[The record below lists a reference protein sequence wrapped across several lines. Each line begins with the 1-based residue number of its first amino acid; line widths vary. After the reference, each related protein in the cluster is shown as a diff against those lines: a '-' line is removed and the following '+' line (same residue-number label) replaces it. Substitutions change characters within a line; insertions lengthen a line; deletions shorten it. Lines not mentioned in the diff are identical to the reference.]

1 MGQIRTVAILKG
13 RRVEEGVS
21 KSVAVDIAEGSRV
34 LGFAIRY
41 GKCMSKLQA
50 PHNDLTYTN
59 PARTVHPS
67 KKIPAKSLQIFI
79 QLNLTQ
85 GGFHQASRENN
96 TGQTQS

>member
-1 MGQIRTVAILKG
+1 MMGQIRTVAILKG
-13 RRVEEGVS
+13 TRVEEGVS

-34 LGFAIRY
+34 LGFAIGY

-59 PARTVHPS
+59 SARTVHPS
-67 KKIPAKSLQIFI
+67 KKIPTKSLQIFI

-85 GGFHQASRENN
+85 GGFHRENN